1 MVKSLYNELNGI
13 KKQWIFER
21 DLESRLERLKEICSD
36 DDILNDAI
44 EIAKHESTML
54 LPGATLIT
62 ALVALLL
69 NFSVDP
75 TQKYVILVAYVVIIL
90 FLTNVHYPSWTR
102 LYYDLIELRR
112 KRREEHYILRLG
124 KLGLEAIKIML
135 NTDFRRS
142 FNRHN

>member
-1 MVKSLYNELNGI
+1 MVKSLYNKLNGI

-135 NTDFRRS
+135 KRK
-142 FNRHN
+142 

>member
-135 NTDFRRS
+135 KRK
-142 FNRHN
+142 